1 MSTATHQRNTPMI
14 AARNLTR
21 LFDANIAVEGLT
33 FEVMKGEVVGLLGP
47 NGAGKTTTVRMLS
60 CLIAPSSGEAAICG
74 YRVGQQNDKIRRL
87 IGVLTEVP
95 GLYENL
101 TARRNLEFYAELH
114 GVKSPAI
121 PVQKYLSLLGLWD
134 RRNERVSGFSKG
146 MKQKLAIA
154 RSLVHEPKVLFLD
167 EPTSGLDPEMTRV
180 VRDFIEQLHQ
190 EGRTILICTHN
201 LDEAERLCDRVAVIK
216 SRLVA
221 MDRPAALRA
230 HLFGRQVE
238 LRMGN
243 LDERLVSVVRERSF
257 ARGVT
262 VEDSIIVVSLDD
274 PINQNPV
281 LVRDLVAAGGDVI
294 FVREREHSLEDVYL
308 ELIAREQRR

>member
-1 MSTATHQRNTPMI
+1 MI

-21 LFDANIAVEGLT
+21 LFNSTTAVEGLT

-60 CLIAPSSGEAAICG
+60 CLIAPTAGEAAISG
-74 YRVGQQNDKIRRL
+74 YRVGHHNDKIRRL

-101 TARRNLEFYAELH
+101 TARRNLEFFAALH
-114 GVKSPAI
+114 GVKSPEI
-121 PVQKYLSLLGLWD
+121 PVRKYLSMLGLWE
-134 RRNERVSGFSKG
+134 RRDERVSGFSKG

-154 RSLVHEPKVLFLD
+154 RALVHEPKVLFLD

-180 VRDFIEQLHQ
+180 VRDFIDQLHE

-201 LDEAERLCDRVAVIK
+201 LDEAERLCDRVAVIR

-221 MDRPAALRA
+221 IDRPAALRA
-230 HLFGRQVE
+230 NLFGRQVE
-238 LRMGN
+238 VRMGR
-243 LDERLVSVVRERSF
+243 LDERLVSAVRELSF
-257 ARGVT
+257 VRAVS
-262 VEDSIIVVSLDD
+262 VEDSIILVSLDD
-274 PINQNPV
+274 PINQNPILIRE
-281 LVRDLVAAGGDVI
+281 LVGAGGEVV
-294 FVREREHSLEDVYL
+294 FVKEREHSLEDVYL

>member
-1 MSTATHQRNTPMI
+1 FSQDRPAKPMI

-21 LFDANIAVEGLT
+21 QFNSNTAVEGLT
-33 FEVMKGEVVGLLGP
+33 FEVLKGEVVGLLGP

-60 CLIAPSSGEAAICG
+60 CLIAPTAGEAAICG
-74 YRVGQQNDKIRRL
+74 YRVGMQNDKIRRL

-101 TARRNLEFYAELH
+101 TARRNVEFYAELH

-121 PVQKYLSLLGLWD
+121 SVQKYLSLLGLWE
-134 RRNERVSGFSKG
+134 RRDERVSGFSKG

-154 RSLVHEPKVLFLD
+154 RALVHEPKVLFLD

-180 VRDFIEQLHQ
+180 VRDFIDQLHQ

-201 LDEAERLCDRVAVIK
+201 LDEAERLCDRVAVIR

-221 MDRPAALRA
+221 MDRPSALRSR
-230 HLFGRQVE
+230 LFGRQVE
-238 LRMGN
+238 VRIGN
-243 LDERLVSVVRERSF
+243 LDERLASAIRNLSFVRGVSVENS
-257 ARGVT
+257 
-262 VEDSIIVVSLDD
+262 SLVVSLDD

-281 LVRDLVAAGGDVI
+281 LVRELVRAGGDVVFI
-294 FVREREHSLEDVYL
+294 KEREHSLEDVYL
-308 ELIAREQRR
+308 ELIAREERR